1 MKKRLLAATLTAAL
15 LCPTTAFGAFTD
27 VSEGYIDA
35 VTYLAERGVIAGYE
49 DDTFRPEQTI
59 TRVQAAR
66 MFTRQLPP
74 STVSDS
80 LAFTDVLPEH
90 SDYDAIMQIAS
101 LGVLNGQR
109 DGELKAFKPAHALTR
124 AQLAKAFVEAYDLQL
139 HPKQKVKSFDDVP
152 ADAWFK
158 PYVDILVSHGLM
170 TGYNK
175 KQFSPNEPVKRKHFA
190 AIYYRYLTSDL
201 ALQAEPYVFGKAL
214 HADTYAPL
222 AQATVSIYDG
232 EELYMQLTTDEVG
245 TYRAELPAGRYT
257 MTVEKSGFDVQTYTI
272 DASAT
277 ERVKQMLFLR
287 VEQPAETVDDTKY
300 TVGSWR
306 LTFTLPEAVSN
317 YTMTFPTMTELH
329 IEKDGNVLVR
339 IHVYR
344 HGEVPSLDGN
354 WEVLRENYKG
364 YDYYIAASDGN
375 SISASEE
382 DENGVAEMITS
393 TVDYA
398 AVYEAIFKSAKFQ

>member
-300 TVGSWR
+300 TVGSWG

-344 HGEVPSLDGN
+344 NGEIPSLDGN

-364 YDYYIAASDGN
+364 YDYYI
-375 SISASEE
+375 SASSGSFTMWEE
-382 DENGVAEMITS
+382 DENGLPISIDS
-393 TVDYA
+393 TEGTEA
-398 AVYEAIFKSAKFQ
+398 TLNAIFKSAKFQ